1 MNIAG
6 RCLIGVVV
14 AMALCLSLNAGNQR
28 DSDALGIS
36 VADAIRIARAEN
48 PELAIIRAGK
58 ARAQAQELR
67 ARQGYLPTLVVD
79 ASYVR
84 LDSSLFADIPFVDPS
99 FPPSLIRRDFGPF
112 EGQTAGVQVVQPL
125 FNARAWNARK
135 QAKRTVETNRFA
147 LRRAEDEIA
156 LAVVEAYFGQRTAK
170 RAVAAEKSG
179 LRTAERVLEQ
189 AERSLSEGLVPPV
202 DVLRA
207 RTRVSE
213 MKARVAMAEGRE
225 RIARENLRR
234 VLGMEAD
241 KKIVLL
247 DPIPEPPRDL
257 PSVVP
262 PLDFLSKRDDVRA
275 LRATIRAAEYG
286 TRRARAAYL
295 PEINLL
301 GRYQWFESRGPLGL
315 DEDGWLLGISLKWTP
330 FAGYSQAG
338 ELAEARALE
347 RGAREELRALRARA
361 RAEAVEAHALWR
373 AELLGWEEA
382 VNGVRHA
389 EEALRQSEG
398 RYAEG
403 LDDITTMLRAQ
414 AEELGARIREVGA
427 RFNAVVAAESYRLAV
442 NADEDWRV
450 ER

>member
-1 MNIAG
+1 
-6 RCLIGVVV
+6 
-14 AMALCLSLNAGNQR
+14 
-28 DSDALGIS
+28 
-36 VADAIRIARAEN
+36 
-48 PELAIIRAGK
+48 
-58 ARAQAQELR
+58 
-67 ARQGYLPTLVVD
+67 
-79 ASYVR
+79 
-84 LDSSLFADIPFVDPS
+84 
-99 FPPSLIRRDFGPF
+99 
-112 EGQTAGVQVVQPL
+112 
-125 FNARAWNARK
+125 
-135 QAKRTVETNRFA
+135 
-147 LRRAEDEIA
+147 
-156 LAVVEAYFGQRTAK
+156 
-170 RAVAAEKSG
+170 
-179 LRTAERVLEQ
+179 
-189 AERSLSEGLVPPV
+189 
-202 DVLRA
+202 
-207 RTRVSE
+207 
-213 MKARVAMAEGRE
+213 MAEGRE

-330 FAGYSQAG
+330 FAGFSQAG